1 MQAIYEHWKGIT
13 NYPNYEVSNL
23 GNVRHTKTKRKGRG
37 LLGDNP
43 NAKKVINTATGEIF
57 GSIKEVCIKEGCNYS
72 TMKAWLQGVNKNKT
86 NYQYL

>member
-1 MQAIYEHWKGIT
+1 MCGERNPMFGKPNPMKGKH
-13 NYPNYEVSNL
+13 YPKSFGEMMSA
-23 GNVRHTKTKRKGRG
+23 KRKGRG